1 MGRGNTGAIIAL
13 VFFVITSG
21 LFGWL
26 FYTQYDRVERLDH
39 PEKGKGLR
47 GQLQDAR
54 NLLAGEKKKLEDAR
68 TELAARKKALRAEF
82 DRKLRAEVTVNLEE
96 VKQTH
101 ALHAKGT
108 AVGIKAKIPGTN
120 EFAISESKK
129 AVGNYHTR
137 KDDSQKRNDTQI
149 QDLTKK
155 RQKLIK
161 DIEDFKNKVATEKD
175 ELTGERTHL
184 KNVLSDRE
192 RKISEL
198 VTREAAGGLPAV
210 GLVMTSDPQ
219 HDLAVVNL
227 GTRHGVKPG
236 MRFEVFQIQR
246 GNRRVHKG
254 YLEVKTAN
262 PEVSSCTILV
272 KEVRLPRCPICSYTA
287 NDVEQK
293 YCPRCTAPGTSQG
306 AQKLNDSP
314 KVALRGKSV
323 TDPIV
328 KGDLIYNPLFSPG
341 RTRRYAISGQPLV
354 KSKAYTK
361 EAIKEAV
368 LFHGNIVD
376 DELSAKTDILI
387 ALRGS
392 EEANRAKELGIIV
405 VHGWE
410 LFRYLER

>member
-47 GQLQDAR
+47 GQLKDAEG
-54 NLLAGEKKKLEDAR
+54 LLATEKKKLEEER
-68 TELAARKKALRAEF
+68 VKLAARKKALRAEF
-82 DRKLRAEVTVNLEE
+82 DRKLRAETTVNIQETD
-96 VKQTH
+96 QTE

-108 AVGIKAKIPGTN
+108 AVGIKGKIPASN
-120 EFAISESKK
+120 EFAVSESKK
-129 AVGNYHTR
+129 AVGNYTTR

-155 RQKLIK
+155 RQQLIK
-161 DIEDFKNKVATEKD
+161 DIEDFKNKVAKEKD
-175 ELTGERTHL
+175 DLTGERTHL

-198 VTREAAGGLPAV
+198 VTREAAGGLPAI

-236 MRFEVFQIQR
+236 MRFEVFQIRR

-287 NDVEQK
+287 TDVEQK
-293 YCPRCTAPGTSQG
+293 FCPRCTAPGTSQG
-306 AQKLNDSP
+306 AQKLNDAP

-368 LFHGNIVD
+368 LFHGNVVD

>member
-175 ELTGERTHL
+175 ELTGERNNLTDKVVPHDEMFET
-184 KNVLSDRE
+184 KRIDTQNVE
-192 RKISEL
+192 
-198 VTREAAGGLPAV
+198 
-210 GLVMTSDPQ
+210 
-219 HDLAVVNL
+219 
-227 GTRHGVKPG
+227 
-236 MRFEVFQIQR
+236 FEVQLPPTTIEKKYDLFITILR
-246 GNRRVHKG
+246 KNRR
-254 YLEVKTAN
+254 Y
-262 PEVSSCTILV
+262 
-272 KEVRLPRCPICSYTA
+272 
-287 NDVEQK
+287 
-293 YCPRCTAPGTSQG
+293 
-306 AQKLNDSP
+306 
-314 KVALRGKSV
+314 
-323 TDPIV
+323 
-328 KGDLIYNPLFSPG
+328 
-341 RTRRYAISGQPLV
+341 
-354 KSKAYTK
+354 
-361 EAIKEAV
+361 
-368 LFHGNIVD
+368 
-376 DELSAKTDILI
+376 
-387 ALRGS
+387 
-392 EEANRAKELGIIV
+392 
-405 VHGWE
+405 
-410 LFRYLER
+410 